1 LAREELE
8 LANEMIVDRFPA
20 IGKNN
25 HNDKNEIKY
34 EYKIEIGYMSK
45 KTIIGT

>member
-20 IGKNN
+20 IGKN
-25 HNDKNEIKY
+25 KNEIEY
-34 EYKIEIGYMSK
+34 ENKIEIRYMSK
-45 KTIIGT
+45 KTKTGT